1 MKTVLVIGSINLD
14 NVLRVQNL
22 PKRGETIIAKNYE
35 IVEGGKGANQAAAI
49 GKLGV
54 KVSMFGKIG
63 NDIYGEMLLKSL
75 KDSNVN
81 IENIIIDEKISTGKA
96 FITVENSGENTI
108 VIDKGANGKIRLEEI
123 KRLENEIFSNDI
135 IVTQMEIPIEIVFYV
150 IKKAR
155 KLNKIIILNLSPAVK
170 IPDKILNQIDFLI
183 LNELELEFLT
193 NVIYSRNS
201 LNDAIKKLRNFYK
214 NKIVV
219 TIGPDGAAYSLNDN
233 QLKII
238 PTFDVIPIDETG
250 AGDAFIGG
258 FVFGLAND
266 KNIDECIKLG
276 NATGSLAT
284 TIIGAQKSLP
294 HLSKLKNF
302 LARNNV
308 DLNQI

>member
-35 IVEGGKGANQAAAI
+35 IVEGGKGANQAAAV

-81 IENIIIDEKISTGKA
+81 TENIIIDEKISTGTA

-108 VIDKGANGKIRLEEI
+108 VIDHGANGKIKLEEI
-123 KRLENEIFSNDI
+123 KRLESKIFSNDI
-135 IVTQMEIPIEIVFYV
+135 IVTQMEIPLEIVFYV
-150 IKKAR
+150 IEKAR
-155 KLNKIIILNLSPAVK
+155 KLNKIMILNLAPAVK

-238 PTFDVIPIDETG
+238 PTFDVIPIDKTG

>member
-35 IVEGGKGANQAAAI
+35 IVEGGKGANQAAAV

-81 IENIIIDEKISTGKA
+81 TENIIIDEKISTGTA

-108 VIDKGANGKIRLEEI
+108 VIDHGANGKIKLEEI
-123 KRLENEIFSNDI
+123 KRLESKIFSNDI

-238 PTFDVIPIDETG
+238 PTFDVIPIDKTG